1 MKRKNLIIIVM
12 ALLILGCA
20 VLLFCNNTKESK
32 RVPQAP
38 VNNGELI
45 TSSKEGC
52 NSIEVY
58 GQENQL
64 VVNAESEAD
73 FFDGV
78 QFIVEIEGEIAPK
91 DIEIIWM
98 TVGGNTEQAE
108 ENDRIIAEIKI
119 SDNDELIC
127 DKKINFTKKAFDAV
141 EDVLEIAQP
150 RNSNSI
156 IIKFIHEECASK
168 VQVPTSEEIKKL
180 FFGEWKVSKL
190 LGFSKIGNDYT
201 NYPDGHDIIGDHIII
216 NENVFSSEG
225 LENYERYQCEVLNP
239 TYDVSYI
246 KYKYLI
252 YSENEA
258 LKEDPELY
266 KMVRDEELQ
275 DLEIIGIRDGRRNYP
290 PPVQIMI
297 SNNRQLIILTM
308 DGAYYLLEKIQ

>member
-1 MKRKNLIIIVM
+1 MKRKNLTIIVM

-20 VLLFCNNTKESK
+20 VLLFCNDTKESK
-32 RVPQAP
+32 KVSQVPI
-38 VNNGELI
+38 NNGELI
-45 TSSKEGC
+45 TSSKEGY
-52 NSIEVY
+52 NTIKVY
-58 GQENQL
+58 RQENQL

-73 FFDGV
+73 FFEGA
-78 QFIVEIEGEIAPK
+78 QFIVEIEGEITPK

-98 TVGGNTEQAE
+98 TIDGNREQAE

-119 SDNDELIC
+119 SDSDELIC
-127 DKKINFTKKAFDAV
+127 DKKINFAKKAFDAV
-141 EDVLEIAQP
+141 EDVLKIAQP
-150 RNSNSI
+150 RNSIS
-156 IIKFIHEECASK
+156 KFIQEECASK

-190 LGFSKIGNDYT
+190 LGFTEIQNDYT

-290 PPVQIMI
+290 PAVDIMI

-308 DGAYYLLEKIQ
+308 DGAFYLLEKIQ